1 MTLSSCQ
8 GAQKTGGENSAFR
21 GRNLHTE
28 CTAFSQMHVLK
39 NFFLGGNGQFF
50 RKSLGL
56 EHQYAVER
64 M

>member
-8 GAQKTGGENSAFR
+8 GAQKTGGETALP

-28 CTAFSQMHVLK
+28 STAFSQMHVLK
-39 NFFLGGNGQFF
+39 HFFWKGMDKFF